1 MRLILELTQCYQVL
15 SLPIS
20 ALNSLGL
27 VPGWTLPS
35 YVLSFTFKGEGLWFL
50 SSLNKNNG
58 IALFGLDG
66 LYLIRDPAH
75 YQSNNW
81 EDEMYG

>member
-1 MRLILELTQCYQVL
+1 MCLILELTQCYQDL

-27 VPGWTLPS
+27 IPGWTLLL
-35 YVLSFTFKGEGLWFL
+35 YGLSFTSKGGRLRFP
-50 SSLNKNNG
+50 SSSNKNNG

-66 LYLIRDPAH
+66 LHLIRDPAH
-75 YQSNNW
+75 YQSNKW